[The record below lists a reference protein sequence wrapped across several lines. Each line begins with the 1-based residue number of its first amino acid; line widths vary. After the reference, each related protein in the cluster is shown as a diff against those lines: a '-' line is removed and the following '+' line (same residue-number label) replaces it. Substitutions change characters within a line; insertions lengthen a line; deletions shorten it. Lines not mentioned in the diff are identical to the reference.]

1 MRSFNKL
8 KQATKFVP
16 TRALGL
22 VQSLLIALAIAGAS
36 FLGVF
41 TPLDGRVNDFLQGI
55 NIYPG
60 VQRQQVL
67 LVDSPVSAFSS
78 TEVSWDQVVTELV
91 ELGARQ
97 VVFTVFPEGDVET
110 AKKLLLNP
118 AVILSTDVNPDP
130 QRDGEFQL
138 NLPTGFT
145 ALKPHAISDTAMSF
159 LGIHRYQRYSYQ
171 VKEQSIPSVE
181 ALAARRLGKNIP
193 AEGYFLIDFSES
205 RPKFPRVPLQQLV
218 QGSLVKDL
226 VDGRVV
232 LIGIGLERFHRS
244 VATPITS
251 DRREVTKLEYHGY
264 ALDTLLNSNEIYPV
278 APWVK
283 ATLVLITWVVFFSV
297 AQPLGFKGS
306 MVTGTLMILTLIA
319 LAWFSLV
326 LAHLHIPVISSVLV
340 IGTTLVSI
348 MHRKAQHHDKVLAKV
363 VNNAGVALSAGL
375 SEHRVPKGDEFWPY
389 AMRMIDQA
397 VPATRAVLLQ
407 RIPNSSEL
415 RVAHSLRCTND
426 AILIP
431 SLDLTYSVFKSAS
444 TGGSVKEVHLLK
456 PLAGESHQYLVPI
469 VSGEE
474 LRGFLVFGTGLP
486 VEQHSA
492 LNRAVMLLCRRLAE
506 MIEVHMQESILDKTT
521 TTFTRKFM
529 ADDRDNLVLKLNEYL
544 ALAFKQSEFLVSMLN
559 RLHVPTMAYDLFG
572 RPLFT
577 NSSMK
582 AILKETSVNS
592 EQGSSAAD
600 LIEETCGLTP
610 EEARQMLMDLTV
622 EGKEFNR
629 VAWAGAQQYQMQ
641 ADVLGGPNLLDSSYK
656 DLQNKA
662 YGAMFQLMPMAN
674 KSDVVQVHTQQL
686 DVVELNAGLDVWK
699 TLEAVVADTCKNP
712 EFPGLTIDLA
722 ANRTPA
728 LVLMQEWQLQD
739 LLSALLLFLAYDSVL
754 PGRIEI
760 EVSQSNTEL
769 TMVMVN
775 QGFGMPNSRL
785 QALLDGPVWPQSG
798 TLRRIRSLRS
808 VTLTASESL
817 ELTSSLGKGYCVTLV
832 LTLIS

>member
-1 MRSFNKL
+1 M
-8 KQATKFVP
+8 KQAIKFVP

-22 VQSLLIALAIAGAS
+22 VQSLLFVLAIAGAS

-41 TPLDGRVNDFLQGI
+41 TPLDGRVNDFLMGI
-55 NIYPG
+55 SLFPET
-60 VQRQQVL
+60 QRQQIL
-67 LVDSPVSAFSS
+67 LVDSPVSAFST
-78 TEVSWDQVVTELV
+78 TEVSWDQVVTDLV

-97 VVFTVFPEGDVET
+97 VVFTVFPEGDTEI
-110 AKKLLLNP
+110 AKKLLFNP
-118 AVILSTDVNPDP
+118 AVVLGADVKPGSR
-130 QRDGEFQL
+130 RDGGVQW
-138 NLPTGFT
+138 NLSPGFT
-145 ALKPHAISDTAMSF
+145 AIKPHAISDTAMSF
-159 LGIHRYQRYSYQ
+159 LGVHRYQSYSYQ
-171 VKEQSIPSVE
+171 VNEEAIPSVE
-181 ALAARRLGKNIP
+181 ALTARRLGQSIP
-193 AEGYFLIDFSES
+193 AEGYYLIDFSES
-205 RPKFPRVPLQQLV
+205 RPKFPRVPLQRV
-218 QGSLVKDL
+218 VEGSLVKDL

-232 LIGIGLERFHRS
+232 LIGIGLQRFHQS

-251 DRREVTKLEYHGY
+251 DGREVTKLEYHGY
-264 ALDTLLNSNEIYPV
+264 ALDTLLNSNEIYPI
-278 APWVK
+278 APW
-283 ATLVLITWVVFFSV
+283 ATAFLVLVTWIVFFSV
-297 AQPLGFKGS
+297 AQPFGFKGA
-306 MVTGTLMILTLIA
+306 MVTGTLMMFILFA
-319 LAWFSLV
+319 LAWLTLV
-326 LAHLHIPVISSVLV
+326 LANLHIPVISSVLV

-348 MHRKAQHHDKVLAKV
+348 MHRKAQHHDKVLAKL
-363 VNNAGVALSAGL
+363 VNNAGVALSSGI
-375 SEHRVPKGDEFWPY
+375 SEYHIPQGDELWPY
-389 AMRMIDQA
+389 AIRMIDQA

-407 RIPNSSEL
+407 RLPNSSEL

-431 SLDLTYSVFKSAS
+431 ILDSMHSVFKSAS

-456 PLAGESHQYLVPI
+456 PIEGESHQYLVPI
-469 VSGEE
+469 VSGSE
-474 LRGFLVFGTGLP
+474 LRGFLLFGTGLP

-492 LNRAVMLLCRRLAE
+492 LNRAVVMLCRRLAE
-506 MIEVHMQESILDKTT
+506 MLEVHMQESISDKTISN
-521 TTFTRKFM
+521 FTRKFM
-529 ADDRDNLVLKLNEYL
+529 TDERDNLVLKINEYL

-610 EEARQMLMDLTV
+610 DEARQALMDLTV

-629 VAWAGAQQYQMQ
+629 VAWAGSQQYQMQ
-641 ADVLGGPNLLDSSYK
+641 ADVLGGPNLLETSYK
-656 DLQNKA
+656 TIQNKA

-699 TLEAVVADTCKNP
+699 TLETVVADTCKNP
-712 EFPGLTIDLA
+712 EFQGLTIDLA
-722 ANRTPA
+722 ASRTPA
-728 LVLMQEWQLQD
+728 LVVMQEWQLQD

-769 TMVMVN
+769 TMVMAN

-808 VTLTASESL
+808 VTLTESESL
-817 ELTSSLGKGYCVTLV
+817 ELTSSLGKGYRVTLV